1 MDSRMD
7 EIYTTLEMMQAR
19 VLEGLGEI
27 PDERLHWKPTAAS
40 TSPAEI
46 VWHMANTERRLA
58 AIARDIDPNSINAEA
73 GTIGWIDRAGR
84 GEADTRE
91 VPRDRAGLAAAL
103 AAARQQTLAVLSSL
117 SPSQLEETAIEY
129 NGRSQTRAFWLR
141 FIVSHHSYH
150 AGQLFTLGALIRGG
164 L

>member
-1 MDSRMD
+1 M
-7 EIYTTLEMMQAR
+7 EELYATLELLQSR
-19 VLEGLGEI
+19 VLEGLSEI
-27 PDERLHWKPTAAS
+27 PDERLHWKPTPAS

-58 AIARDIDPNSINAEA
+58 ALVRDVDPNSLDAEA
-73 GTIGWIDRAGR
+73 GTFGWIDRAAR

-91 VPRDRAGLAAAL
+91 VPPDRAGLEADL
-103 AAARQQTLAVLSSL
+103 PAARQETLALLPSL
-117 SPSQLEETAIEY
+117 SPAQLEEPAIEY
-129 NGRSQTRAFWLR
+129 NGQRRTRGFWLR
-141 FIVSHHSYH
+141 LIVTHHSWH